1 MERLVMPQRSN
12 LFQHLVHNIYESMRH
27 EWNVITESAMML
39 HSITGRMREV
49 DIKVEASLCGE
60 TIILSIEC
68 CDRSRISDVTWVE
81 AMLKKH
87 EFLTTK
93 KLILWSRSGFT
104 RDALE
109 VAKFHGVTCI
119 SPQNEDDVDWARLG
133 KELKDGF
140 VKHVI
145 PKYHAFIDCEGADSE
160 KFRIE
165 ADAVNVDILDGQG
178 AILGSS
184 HIIFDQM
191 KSHPMVGTT
200 LLDHARPDYGDFYL
214 ERPPQGEWYA
224 TDREGKQGKIF
235 RFGLGVKATVE
246 EGKISTASAL
256 HTDKLFTLASSDL
269 NSGTLEITIEETAGS
284 DPRISGAHIPKGS
297 IRVKSVWPS

>member
-1 MERLVMPQRSN
+1 MPSRWRI
-12 LFQHLVHNIYESMRH
+12 FPIYEAR
-27 EWNVITESAMML
+27 VIA
-39 HSITGRMREV
+39 HGCR
-49 DIKVEASLCGE
+49 
-60 TIILSIEC
+60 
-68 CDRSRISDVTWVE
+68 
-81 AMLKKH
+81 
-87 EFLTTK
+87 
-93 KLILWSRSGFT
+93 LWKALPRPSCLDGARVHPRQARGFT

-145 PKYHAFIDCEGADSE
+145 PKYHAFIDCEGADGE